1 MAPAKWQARRC
12 RSSGRDE
19 QQTNKVV
26 ALVVQGFHA
35 SQDEQKCAVADSDR
49 DSLLAVVQR
58 TDIHAETVVWFS
70 RGSGDKVCK
79 LMVGSPRYLSV
90 DEQRAL
96 GMFQSGVKHFSGPST
111 KSG

>member
-1 MAPAKWQARRC
+1 VPLPTATGTRC
-12 RSSGRDE
+12 
-19 QQTNKVV
+19 
-26 ALVVQGFHA
+26 
-35 SQDEQKCAVADSDR
+35 
-49 DSLLAVVQR
+49 SLSFSER
-58 TDIHAETVVWFS
+58 TYIHAETVVWFS

-111 KSG
+111 SKSG